1 MVARPDDVYPTGARG
16 VVRRIDDLGRV
27 VIPVEYRKV
36 LGIKVGDHLDLTLEG
51 DGLALR
57 PLRQACSLCGGVAD
71 LQPFRTSLV
80 CGDCR
85 DALGSSHRERG
96 AHHPPS
102 GRY

>member
-1 MVARPDDVYPTGARG
+1 MARPDDVYPTGARG

-57 PLRQACSLCGGVAD
+57 PLRQACALCGGVGD
-71 LQPFRTSLV
+71 LQPFRTALV

-85 DALGSSHRERG
+85 RDLRA
-96 AHHPPS
+96 ATAP
-102 GRY
+102 